1 MTVCGSRLVHRGGF
15 VVAAILCGCRP
26 ATEQPRSVEASEVP
40 RPASLP
46 CELDAFPVA
55 LGVTAYRWP
64 DGGACQVLLTGD
76 QDTLAPLM
84 PLVAGALEG
93 FAGRR
98 HLSIVMPN
106 LRSLAGIERLPPLDA
121 LEIRDTPLVDLSPL
135 TQGDRAAPSVARLAA
150 LMVLDTRI
158 VDVAGLRALTTLER
172 LGLSRNRDLRDLR
185 DLRGL
190 TRLRWL
196 ALNSTA
202 VADLSP
208 LAGLTLL
215 ARLTVSRWQDKAGR
229 LSLRPIAGLRQLEHL
244 AVHDWES
251 TDLASLRGL
260 DVLASLELRIGD
272 ELGPIPDLPRLS
284 DLNLSSESLTSVEPL
299 RRAPRLES
307 LILDVPVPT
316 PLTPLAGISTLRRLN
331 VIRHVTRDDKAEA
344 QLAALHE
351 LRPELRARPPRPDS
365 PEVSLYRSPMD
376 DYREVILTNA
386 EESLAPFVPFVVES
400 FSGFTGEKH
409 LVIRMENLRSVAG
422 IENMPPLDELRI
434 HRTQVVDVDPLTRGE
449 RPAPA
454 VMALQ
459 RLKLTDSRIVDISG
473 LRTLL
478 ALERVDLSGNPD
490 LRDVSALG
498 RMKRL
503 YSLSLMGTDLPDL
516 AALAGLTGLTSLSVS
531 WQRRSAAPLSLRP
544 LASLRHLGSL
554 LIGGREGADLAALR
568 TLVVL
573 EDLDID
579 IGDDLG
585 AIPDLPR
592 LRELNIDSEKLTS
605 VAPLRRARR
614 LEILS
619 LGVEQPVRLT
629 PLADIATLRRLY
641 VASGSWAD
649 FLEAERAALNNI
661 RPDLIYKD

>member
-1 MTVCGSRLVHRGGF
+1 
-15 VVAAILCGCRP
+15 
-26 ATEQPRSVEASEVP
+26 
-40 RPASLP
+40 
-46 CELDAFPVA
+46 
-55 LGVTAYRWP
+55 
-64 DGGACQVLLTGD
+64 
-76 QDTLAPLM
+76 
-84 PLVAGALEG
+84 
-93 FAGRR
+93 
-98 HLSIVMPN
+98 
-106 LRSLAGIERLPPLDA
+106 
-121 LEIRDTPLVDLSPL
+121 
-135 TQGDRAAPSVARLAA
+135 
-150 LMVLDTRI
+150 
-158 VDVAGLRALTTLER
+158 
-172 LGLSRNRDLRDLR
+172 
-185 DLRGL
+185 
-190 TRLRWL
+190 
-196 ALNSTA
+196 
-202 VADLSP
+202 
-208 LAGLTLL
+208 
-215 ARLTVSRWQDKAGR
+215 
-229 LSLRPIAGLRQLEHL
+229 
-244 AVHDWES
+244 
-251 TDLASLRGL
+251 
-260 DVLASLELRIGD
+260 
-272 ELGPIPDLPRLS
+272 
-284 DLNLSSESLTSVEPL
+284 
-299 RRAPRLES
+299 
-307 LILDVPVPT
+307 
-316 PLTPLAGISTLRRLN
+316 
-331 VIRHVTRDDKAEA
+331 
-344 QLAALHE
+344 
-351 LRPELRARPPRPDS
+351 
-365 PEVSLYRSPMD
+365 MD

-629 PLADIATLRRLY
+629 PLADIPTLRRLY